1 MPLMHGSSE
10 ATRTHHG
17 ARGDGTRRQAGMSLV
32 ELLVGI
38 AIGLLV
44 VAGASM
50 LTATQLG
57 ENRRMLAETQLQQ
70 DLRATTEIITREL
83 RRSGSPAN
91 QIGFVSTESIAGVD
105 AGLIDDMTPIA
116 SPDSTVTFRY
126 SRGVAGELRFTLSGN
141 KIRTR
146 IMGSGGS
153 GLQDL
158 TDSNTMEVT
167 NFTVTPR
174 HVIEPSQTGAAPQR
188 MPCPKICAD
197 NTTDCWP
204 TVRVREYTIDIT
216 GRSKADPAVQR
227 SLQSIVRVRND
238 QIVRTPAPAG
248 AGSPVCPA

>member
-1 MPLMHGSSE
+1 MSLMHGPLQAS
-10 ATRTHHG
+10 G
-17 ARGDGTRRQAGMSLV
+17 ARRVANSPGPTRQAGMSLV

-91 QIGFVSTESIAGVD
+91 QIGYVSTESVAGVD
-105 AGLIDDMTPIA
+105 AGLIDDMTPNA

-174 HVIEPSQTGAAPQR
+174 HAIEPSQTGAAPQR
-188 MPCPKICAD
+188 MPCPKICSD
-197 NTTDCWP
+197 DTTDCWP
-204 TVRVREYTIDIT
+204 TVRVREFTINIT
-216 GRSKADPAVQR
+216 GRSKTDPSVER
-227 SLQSIVRVRND
+227 TLQSIVRVRND